1 MTPQWHDL
9 TLRPEPIEVGRARRH
24 VAAVF
29 DGVDEETRA
38 TLEML
43 TSEVVTNAIAHAGG
57 EVVVRACQESGEALV
72 EVRDTSDRS
81 PQVGSPA
88 PDDEH
93 GRGLLLLDALARSWG
108 VRHQHDPAGK
118 AVWFTMPLPRHD
130 GP

>member
-1 MTPQWHDL
+1 MTPQWYDL

-24 VAAVF
+24 VVAVF

-38 TLEML
+38 TLEIL

-57 EVVVRACQESGEALV
+57 EVVVRACQKSGEALV
-72 EVRDTSDRS
+72 EVRDTSSRS
-81 PQVGSPA
+81 PRIGSPH

-108 VRHQHDPAGK
+108 VRHQQDPTGK
-118 AVWFTMPLPRHD
+118 AVWFSVGL
-130 GP
+130 